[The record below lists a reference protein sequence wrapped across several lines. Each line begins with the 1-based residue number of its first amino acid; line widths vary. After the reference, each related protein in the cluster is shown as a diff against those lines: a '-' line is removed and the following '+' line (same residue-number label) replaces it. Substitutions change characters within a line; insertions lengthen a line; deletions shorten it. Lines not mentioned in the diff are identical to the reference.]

1 MDPRRIALL
10 MVPLLIL
17 AACAP
22 TVQNAGPRL
31 HPATLSEDTVFAA
44 DGARLALRRWSA
56 ANEAAPRAVILA
68 LHGFNDYSNAFDDA
82 ARRWAEIGIATYAF
96 DQRGFGETDPRGL
109 WPGSATLA
117 ADARDVLDLLAVRH
131 RSTPLYLLGE
141 SMGAAVAL
149 TALADGEPHA
159 PLAGLILSAPAVQ
172 GWQTLSWFA
181 QSALWLTAYSVPWW
195 SATGRGLDIQASDNI
210 EMLRALARDP
220 LVIRQTRIDA
230 LYGLVGLMDEA
241 LDAAPAIATPTLLL
255 FGAKDGLIECDV
267 IARLDTSLA
276 APHRT
281 AIYPEGWHM
290 LLRDLQAERVID
302 DVAHWITN
310 PDAPLPSGADGV
322 LVAP

>member
-1 MDPRRIALL
+1 
-10 MVPLLIL
+10 MVPLLLL

-22 TVQNAGPRL
+22 TVQIAGPRL
-31 HPATLSEDTVFAA
+31 HSASLSDDAILTP
-44 DGARLALRRWSA
+44 DGARLALRRWA
-56 ANEAAPRAVILA
+56 AAAGAPRAVILA

-82 ARRWAEIGIATYAF
+82 AQRWAEAGIATYAF
-96 DQRGFGETDPRGL
+96 DQRGFGETNPRGL
-109 WPGSATLA
+109 WPGSTTLA
-117 ADARDVLDLLAVRH
+117 ADARDVLDLLAARH
-131 RSTPLYLLGE
+131 PDTPLYLLGE

-149 TALADGEPHA
+149 AALAEGEPHA

-230 LYGLVGLMDEA
+230 LYGLVGLMDEV
-241 LDAAPAIATPTLLL
+241 LDAAPTITTPTLLL
-255 FGAKDGLIECDV
+255 FGANDELIEHDV
-267 IARLDTSLA
+267 IELLDDSLG
-276 APHRT
+276 APHRS
-281 AIYPEGWHM
+281 AVYPEGWHM
-290 LLRDLQAERVID
+290 LLRDLQAEVVID
-302 DVAHWITN
+302 DVAHWIKN

-322 LVAP
+322 PVAP